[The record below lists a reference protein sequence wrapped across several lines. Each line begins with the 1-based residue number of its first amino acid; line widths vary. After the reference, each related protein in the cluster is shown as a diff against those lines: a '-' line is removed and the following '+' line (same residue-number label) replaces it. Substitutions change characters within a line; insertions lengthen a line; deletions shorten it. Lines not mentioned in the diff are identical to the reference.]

1 MAWTE
6 IPVTK
11 AGCRLLCSVFLWKK
25 DKWWRILMHISLLVK
40 SVTEI
45 VFTSGE
51 GPGSQGGRDT
61 YCSLYVFSYCWP
73 WVCITFS
80 NMIRTLK
87 SVSWSLTYIS
97 TGEYLYSLKIVL
109 VFKNLI
115 LCEHWPPPFQKC
127 INLILKRML
136 YVQNRSLKLCCHL
149 SDIWRIS
156 NTLFLLFLCA
166 A

>member
-11 AGCRLLCSVFLWKK
+11 AGCRLFCSVFLWKK
-25 DKWWRILMHISLLVK
+25 DKWWRIFMHISLLVK

-61 YCSLYVFSYCWP
+61 YCSLYVISYCWP
-73 WVCITFS
+73 WVCITFP

-97 TGEYLYSLKIVL
+97 TGESLYSLKIVL

-115 LCEHWPPPFQKC
+115 LCKHWPPVSEVYQLNFEKDAVRAERESQT
-127 INLILKRML
+127 L
-136 YVQNRSLKLCCHL
+136 L
-149 SDIWRIS
+149 SFIRYLED
-156 NTLFLLFLCA
+156 F
-166 A
+166 